1 MNFLRKLVRLFER
14 INAATL
20 GACKWLT
27 ILLVALIT
35 IVVIAGVHW
44 RYVLNDAL
52 SWTEET
58 AKFLM
63 VWMVFTGAPIALA
76 HGNHA
81 AIDALPAALPSRA
94 RQALFGLIYLLVM
107 FFVSVLVYQGW
118 QFAWNARIQATPT
131 TGVSMLYVFACMPI
145 GGAVMFL
152 IALELWLKS
161 LMGIWRPD
169 EGVHAPDDSDASH
182 NLTGHLS
189 S

>member
-1 MNFLRKLVRLFER
+1 MVFLRKLIRLLER
-14 INAATL
+14 INLATL

-52 SWTEET
+52 SWTEES

-81 AIDALPAALPSRA
+81 AIDALPAALPPRA

-131 TGVSMLYVFACMPI
+131 TGVSMLYVFACMPA

-152 IALELWLKS
+152 IAFEMLLKS
-161 LMGIWRPD
+161 IMGVWQP
-169 EGVHAPDDSDASH
+169 ELGVHPEDNPSM
-182 NLTGHLS
+182 HLS